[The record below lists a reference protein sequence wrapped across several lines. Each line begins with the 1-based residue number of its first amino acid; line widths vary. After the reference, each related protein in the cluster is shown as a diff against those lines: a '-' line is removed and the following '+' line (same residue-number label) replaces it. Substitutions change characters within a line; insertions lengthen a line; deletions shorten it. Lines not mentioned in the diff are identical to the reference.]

1 MQVSYPDEKVPI
13 LFFFIA
19 TFDAIW
25 FSLQTKLK
33 LYPIVE
39 NVKYEFVLAVWIV
52 LALYLSFLRP
62 ESALEAMIW
71 GGIFGFSTYA
81 VFNLTELAINSK
93 WTVFTA
99 SVDMIW
105 GTVNCAS
112 SSIIAERIAKR
123 GLFWYMFLF
132 LDLLVMFVLLFRAKI
147 KCGKENDK
155 FVFSVS

>member
-1 MQVSYPDEKVPI
+1 MHRF
-13 LFFFIA
+13 LFKRKSSNMNLSSSLDCFSIISFFYQ
-19 TFDAIW
+19 
-25 FSLQTKLK
+25 S
-33 LYPIVE
+33 
-39 NVKYEFVLAVWIV
+39 
-52 LALYLSFLRP
+52 

-81 VFNLTELAINSK
+81 VLNLTELAINSK

-112 SSIIAERIAKR
+112 SSILAERIAKR

-132 LDLLVMFVLLFRAKI
+132 LDILVMFVLLFRAK
-147 KCGKENDK
+147 KSNVEKKMTNLYSAFHEE
-155 FVFSVS
+155 S